1 MVRGKFVEPLPG
13 SAPRKILEQLKPLF
27 EIPDRTGDLLDLPIL
42 RSQGVFSG
50 WSWLEL
56 PDWAR
61 RCVPRDRPGLF
72 LPRFSDTNSY
82 LEYDW
87 WRAIDF
93 FLSCEF
99 ERSIEARSGPT
110 HSYAGSMGEKVAPA
124 FDYAWVNRIV
134 AFLKIWWARLHGLS
148 VENHFGE
155 VPAGVITLTHDV
167 DALEKTAR
175 LRLKQSAFQLL
186 SGNIGGA
193 IRMLFGTEDYS
204 RHAEII
210 AAEQAYGWTSVWCIY
225 AGTKRN
231 SLTLPSRLLDPAYS
245 LVHEKLFNLLESVRG
260 SGGAIGLHSSF
271 SSWNQVGLMTAEQ
284 EKLRDHVGQEI
295 KYVRQH
301 WLRFSFKETWKIQ
314 QNAGLE
320 VDFTLGFND
329 RTGFRGSAAL
339 PITAGSAGLTA
350 IPTVIMDSNLYDSKS
365 GTEEDKF
372 REIDRILDEVE
383 EFGGH
388 VAVNWHPHTFAPD
401 FGWGST
407 YTYLLQ
413 SISVRRIKVKI

>member
-186 SGNIGGA
+186 SGNIGGG
-193 IRMLFGTEDYS
+193 IRMLFSTEDYS

-210 AAEQAYGWTSVWCIY
+210 AAEQAYGAFTLGQREIPLLFPPDYWTPHTLSS
-225 AGTKRN
+225 TKN
-231 SLTLPSRLLDPAYS
+231 YSISLSPSEAREGQLGFTLPS
-245 LVHEKLFNLLESVRG
+245 LVG
-260 SGGAIGLHSSF
+260 
-271 SSWNQVGLMTAEQ
+271 T
-284 EKLRDHVGQEI
+284 
-295 KYVRQH
+295 
-301 WLRFSFKETWKIQ
+301 
-314 QNAGLE
+314 
-320 VDFTLGFND
+320 
-329 RTGFRGSAAL
+329 
-339 PITAGSAGLTA
+339 
-350 IPTVIMDSNLYDSKS
+350 KS
-365 GTEEDKF
+365 G
-372 REIDRILDEVE
+372 
-383 EFGGH
+383 
-388 VAVNWHPHTFAPD
+388 
-401 FGWGST
+401 
-407 YTYLLQ
+407 
-413 SISVRRIKVKI
+413 